1 MPKGYANV
9 IKLLNGRRSD
19 YRRGDEL
26 TLAHSLPRSLQ
37 CTHFVLAATPI
48 LSTFEAKGEVVGTY
62 KVPPDKREQRQFHPS
77 GP

>member
-9 IKLLNGRRSD
+9 IRLLNSRRSD
-19 YRRGDEL
+19 YRRGDKL

-37 CTHFVLAATPI
+37 CTHFVLAAMLMI
-48 LSTFEAKGEVVGTY
+48 STFRANGEAAGTY
-62 KVPPDKREQRQFHPS
+62 KVLPDKREQRRFHPS